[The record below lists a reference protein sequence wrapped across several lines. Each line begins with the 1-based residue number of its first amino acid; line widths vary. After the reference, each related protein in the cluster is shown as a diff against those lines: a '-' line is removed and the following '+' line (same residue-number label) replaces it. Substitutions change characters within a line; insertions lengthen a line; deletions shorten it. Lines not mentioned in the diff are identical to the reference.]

1 MIFEADTSSG
11 DWYADSATNVEAD
24 STAYWNLETKATGG
38 ASQYRFF
45 VGGNSF
51 YLKVLNNI
59 TIGAGT
65 NIHSSNGTSKLR
77 HYGPFFNIEGAAA
90 FDNVTDV
97 ECGLITIGSAG
108 ELEFNN
114 GDQTISCT
122 GIRNLRGA
130 AGISA

>member
-11 DWYADSATNVEAD
+11 TWYASNATNNEAE
-24 STAYWNLETKATGG
+24 SIGFWNLETKATGG

-51 YLKVLNNI
+51 YLKVLNDI
-59 TIGAGT
+59 TIGAGS

-97 ECGLITIGSAG
+97 ECGLITIGSSG

-114 GDQTISCT
+114 GDQSISCT